1 MRNTALYIFAATAL
15 LLTVSCEK
23 AEFLNRAPYSSTAPE
38 NFYST
43 ESQMNMALVSCY
55 ETINTHKIPG
65 LTYCQRGSY
74 AQGLMYLMNAPSDCV
89 VGQASSMGE
98 GVEME
103 QCTFD
108 ESSNCI
114 RHFWKVFYTGI
125 NRCNIIL
132 AYIDGI
138 SGLSEEKKVQF
149 KAEARFMR
157 AFYYYHLAW
166 NFGGIPIVTDYASA
180 GDEPRSSLK
189 DVYEQLIIPDLEYAS
204 ANLAEAGGL
213 IANVSVDKYVAEAYM
228 GRICNYLAAC
238 KRYGTGANL
247 VAEQPLNDFS
257 WVNANAMS
265 AKAKAALEDVCL
277 NSPYILNPDYR
288 MNFLEAAK
296 SEQKK
301 ECMLLAEQPLSGSEG
316 YWPNSFYIPTS
327 VNPPA
332 YPTTY
337 GGRHIP
343 TYRGFYMFSPKD
355 SRRDWN
361 YVGRATDGYTEIKL
375 ANCNYPVPVFQDS
388 ITVTLKDAEGK
399 PVVDPVSGETVKEKI
414 LHPLYDSPTQTYRA
428 NSNLQICTGKFRLA
442 RIEELQRTYQQS
454 ALSYPLMRL
463 ADVYLMYAEA
473 LYFTGD
479 EANGRVWM
487 NKVLR
492 RASTDEANYNELL
505 AAYHR
510 DDFVEELLESRE
522 RELSMECSRRWDLI
536 RFNRIDEA
544 ISSLDQERVSEYK
557 GDPIDE
563 EYLLIP
569 ETSAL
574 RILIGTLKQNWM
586 PFKIWLPISEEQ
598 RGVNKGLSQNAGWGA
613 SVQ

>member
-1 MRNTALYIFAATAL
+1 MRNTTFCILAAAVL
-15 LLTVSCEK
+15 LAASCEK
-23 AEFLNRAPYSSTAPE
+23 AEFLNRSPYSSTAPE
-38 NFYST
+38 NFYSN

-55 ETINTHKIPG
+55 ETMNTHKIPG

-89 VGQASSMGE
+89 VGSASAMGE

-108 ESSNCI
+108 EGSNCI

-125 NRCNIIL
+125 NRCNTIL

-138 SGLSEEKKVQF
+138 SSISDDKKTQY

-166 NFGGIPIVTDYASA
+166 NFGGIPIVTNYAST

-189 DVYEQLIIPDLEYAS
+189 DVYTEIILPDLEFAS
-204 ANLAEAGGL
+204 ANLLPSGGL
-213 IANVSVDKYVAEAYM
+213 ITNVSADKYVAEAYL

-238 KRYGTGANL
+238 KRYGTGAEL

-257 WVNANAMS
+257 WVDAEAMS
-265 AKAKAALEDVCL
+265 LKAKNALEDVCL
-277 NSPYILNPDYR
+277 KSPYSLNPDYR
-288 MNFLEAAK
+288 VNFLEAAK
-296 SEQKK
+296 SEQRK
-301 ECMLLAEQPLSGSEG
+301 ECMFLAEQPLSGSEG
-316 YWPNSFYIPTS
+316 YWPNSFYIPTP
-327 VNPPA
+327 VNA
-332 YPTTY
+332 GEWPTSY

-355 SRRDWN
+355 ARRDWN
-361 YVGRATDGYTEIKL
+361 YTGRSADGHVEVKISNYT
-375 ANCNYPVPVFQDS
+375 YSSPVMQDS
-388 ITVTLKDAEGK
+388 LTITVTDAND
-399 PVVDPVSGETVKEKI
+399 DPVIDPGTGEPKKEKI
-414 LHPLYDSPTQTYRA
+414 LHPIYDSPTQTYRP
-428 NSNLQICTGKFRLA
+428 NSNLQVCTGKFRLA
-442 RIEELQRTYQQS
+442 KTEELQRTYQQS

-473 LYFTGD
+473 LYFNGD
-479 EANGRVWM
+479 ESTGREWM

-492 RASTDEANYNELL
+492 RAATDDENYNELL

-510 DDFVEELLESRE
+510 DDFIEELLESRE

-536 RFNRIDEA
+536 RFNRIDAA
-544 ISSLDQERVSEYK
+544 IASLDAETVSEYN
-557 GDPIDE
+557 GEPIDPK
-563 EYLLIP
+563 YLEIP
-569 ETSAL
+569 ETSSL
-574 RILIGTLKQNWM
+574 HILINTLKQNWM
-586 PFKIWLPISEEQ
+586 SFKIWLPISEEQ
-598 RGVNKGLSQNAGWGA
+598 RGVNKGLTQNAGWSAG
-613 SVQ
+613 V